1 MISARL
7 CIVYSHHLKISSSI
21 GTLLCESINT
31 HTLIHAHDG
40 NMCVCLIDFQ
50 ISEHGECALV
60 GISSVYIV
68 SVIEKQKERT
78 KTIFMMHISSKNL
91 FCSN

>member
-50 ISEHGECALV
+50 ISEHGDC
-60 GISSVYIV
+60 
-68 SVIEKQKERT
+68 
-78 KTIFMMHISSKNL
+78 
-91 FCSN
+91 FCKIAIDLRMRPGRN